1 MTNTLKGREHRQAT
15 KRAEILAAGTKL
27 FFEEGYGRT
36 TMDRVLSVV
45 GGSKRTLYGHF
56 ENKEALFKAIVA
68 QVSDRVLSALT
79 PQIDTKAFQETLID
93 MGVRYLQVMTS
104 PEGIALYRAMVAEAP
119 HFPDLAHTF
128 MQNGPSR
135 ASAHLADYFR
145 DYAKKEGLKISDPDL
160 AAAQFMG
167 MVRGNVH
174 LLAVFTG
181 QRPSK
186 QKIRTIVTTAVEM
199 FLRGYR

>member
-68 QVSDRVLSALT
+68 QVADRVLSALT

-135 ASAHLADYFR
+135 ASAHLADSFR
-145 DYAKKEGLKISDPDL
+145 DYAQKEGLKISDPDL